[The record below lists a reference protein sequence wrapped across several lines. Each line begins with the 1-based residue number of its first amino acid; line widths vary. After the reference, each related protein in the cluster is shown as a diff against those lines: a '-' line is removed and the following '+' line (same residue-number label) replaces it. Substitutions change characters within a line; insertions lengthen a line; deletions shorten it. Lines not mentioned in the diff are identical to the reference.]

1 MENLFSIWSIEFKP
15 MDILEYSLNLTV
27 QLPQTLKEINNKDDL
42 RLKVEKL
49 ILNLIERSY

>member
-1 MENLFSIWSIEFKP
+1 

-42 RLKVEKL
+42 RLKVEKMTENG
-49 ILNLIERSY
+49 IKVKVV